1 MHHSCCS
8 LRACQVTRWY
18 RAPELLLSCTEYTAA
33 IDVWSCGCI
42 FAEVSAA
49 ACRQVMRSCSHTA
62 HNMLV
67 ACCLQLLGR
76 RPCFPGKDYVHQLS
90 LITRVLG
97 SPSEEDM
104 AFIHSEKARR
114 YIKSL
119 PPCPRC
125 DFARLY
131 PGASAAAV
139 SLVDAMLTFSPA
151 KRISVDD
158 ALAHPY
164 LAALH
169 DPDDEPVASAPFEFP
184 FDTEQLSEETVRQLV
199 TEEVQRYRRGE
210 V

>member
-1 MHHSCCS
+1 M
-8 LRACQVTRWY
+8 TRWY
-18 RAPELLLSCTEYTAA
+18 RAPELLLSCTEYTDA

-42 FAEVSAA
+42 FAE
-49 ACRQVMRSCSHTA
+49 
-62 HNMLV
+62 
-67 ACCLQLLGR
+67 LLGR

-97 SPSEEDM
+97 SPSEADM

-114 YIKSL
+114 YIRSL

-125 DFARLY
+125 DFSRLY
-131 PGASAAAV
+131 PGASASAV
-139 SLVDAMLTFSPA
+139 ALVDAMLTFSPA
-151 KRISVDD
+151 RRISVDD

-184 FDTEQLSEETVRQLV
+184 FDTEQLSEEGVRALV
-199 TEEVQRYRRGE
+199 TLEVERYRAENAQRE
-210 V
+210 